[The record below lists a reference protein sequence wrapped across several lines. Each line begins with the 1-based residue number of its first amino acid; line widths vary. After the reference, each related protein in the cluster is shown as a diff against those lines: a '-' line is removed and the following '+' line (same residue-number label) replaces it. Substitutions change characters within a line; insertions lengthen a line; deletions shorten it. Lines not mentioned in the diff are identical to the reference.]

1 MRLTIRRLENNKGIA
16 LAFSLIITSLL
27 VVYGAAFLATGVS
40 QNLLAMSSAQRAKS
54 FSLAESGLARA
65 VVWLRAQSAPP
76 TGNYTNPW
84 GGSQVLGG
92 GTYSATITDLGLVG
106 ASGNIRRYKVTS
118 TGTHTGSSRVLVKY
132 LQVDNYARYLWF
144 TNQELFEGTNVWF
157 TAGDRLNG
165 PTHTNGHFNIN
176 QDPVFE
182 SQAQSVDTYIK
193 FYNNGS
199 AVNLQ
204 QTTNA
209 PHDEPDFQ
217 QGFTFGAEVTT
228 MPSQALGLR
237 SAASST
243 GGLSLRG
250 NTTIVLN
257 ANGTMNVT
265 NSYNR
270 WTNRNMPIPANGAL
284 FVVCDGT
291 NCRNGGSLTI
301 SGTLNGRLTVGAQK
315 DVLIPNS
322 VLYAADPR
330 TDPAS
335 DDTLGIIAE
344 RDVVIDDA
352 APSNMEINSCIMS
365 MGDSFLLEN
374 YWLGSP
380 RGTLTVYGGII
391 QKERGPVGTFDSRT
405 GAKATGYSKD
415 YGYDARL
422 LGAPPP
428 YMPTT
433 GDYITLSWEET

>member
-1 MRLTIRRLENNKGIA
+1 MKLTLLRRGNEKGIA
-16 LAFSLIITSLL
+16 LAVSLVITSLL
-27 VVYGAAFLATGVS
+27 VVYGAAFLSTGVS
-40 QNLLAMSSAQRAKS
+40 QNLVAMSSAQRARS

-76 TGNYTNPW
+76 SGNYTNPW
-84 GGSQVLGG
+84 GGVQTLGG
-92 GTYSATITDLGLVG
+92 GTYSVVINDLGLVG
-106 ASGNIRRYKVTS
+106 GTGNIRRYKVTS
-118 TGTHTGSSRVLVKY
+118 TGVYASSSRVLVKFF
-132 LQVDNYARYLWF
+132 QVDNYARYLWF
-144 TNQELFEGTNVWF
+144 TNQELFDGTNVWF
-157 TAGDRLNG
+157 TSGDRLNG

-182 SQAQSVDTYIK
+182 SQAQSVAAYIK

-199 AVNLQ
+199 SVNLQ
-204 QTTNA
+204 QTANS

-217 QGFTFGAEVTT
+217 QGFTFGAETAT

-237 SAASST
+237 SAASS

-257 ANGTMNVT
+257 SNGTMNVT

-270 WTNRNMPIPANGAL
+270 WTNRNMSIPANGAL

-301 SGTLNGRLTVGAQK
+301 SGTLNGRLTVGAQQ
-315 DVLIPNS
+315 DVVIPNS
-322 VLYAADPR
+322 ILYADDPR

-352 APSNMEINSCIMS
+352 APTNIEINSCIMS

-405 GAKATGYSKD
+405 GTKATGYSKN

-433 GDYITLSWEET
+433 GDYITLSWEEI